1 MRRYIGFVTLAALIC
16 VVASQ
21 TLVRAVDKVERRD
34 KKAGSVVVNGK
45 IQEETVAGIR
55 VKSAGFGKDETVPSN
70 EVIKVTYGDLPVKA
84 NIDLGKLAEAEKARD
99 YPALLKGYEGVQALP
114 ELKSAPA
121 PVRRYIDFRVASLR
135 GFTAD
140 QEAEVKA
147 AARGLADFLAAHP
160 DSWEYPH
167 AARQLG
173 RLQADTGDYAGATRT
188 FEALEKAPNVPAEFK
203 NEATAA
209 LIDIAF
215 QSEQYAVGKTR
226 IEAVAKNPSAPAALK
241 ARTDMYQLG
250 LEGASGDLAA
260 TVKKIEEAIAKAAD
274 PGLKAL
280 GYNVLGDVYQAK
292 GKPRDA
298 MWSYLWVDVVYNQDR
313 GEHLKAMSRLIK
325 LFEKA
330 NDPDHAQL
338 YKEKLARSR

>member
-1 MRRYIGFVTLAALIC
+1 MRRYIGVVTLAALIC

-34 KKAGSVVVNGK
+34 KKAGSVTVSGK
-45 IQEETVAGIR
+45 ILEENVAGIR
-55 VKSAGFGKDETVPSN
+55 LKGAGFAKEETIPSS
-70 EVIKVTYGDLPVKA
+70 EVLKVTYEDLPAKA
-84 NIDLGKLAEAEKARD
+84 SLDLGKLAADEQARN

-114 ELKSAPA
+114 ELKSTPA
-121 PVRRYIDFRVASLR
+121 PVRRYIDYRVANLR
-135 GFTAD
+135 GLAAETD
-140 QEAEVKA
+140 EEVKA
-147 AARGLADFLAAHP
+147 AAKALSDFLAAHP
-160 DSWEYPH
+160 DGWESPH

-241 ARTDMYQLG
+241 ARTAMYQLG
-250 LEGASGDLAA
+250 LEGAAGDLAA
-260 TVKKIEEAIAKAAD
+260 TVKKIEEAIAKAND

-313 GEHLKAMSRLIK
+313 GEHLKAMTRLIK
-325 LFEKA
+325 IFNKAGDAEKE
-330 NDPDHAQL
+330 QL